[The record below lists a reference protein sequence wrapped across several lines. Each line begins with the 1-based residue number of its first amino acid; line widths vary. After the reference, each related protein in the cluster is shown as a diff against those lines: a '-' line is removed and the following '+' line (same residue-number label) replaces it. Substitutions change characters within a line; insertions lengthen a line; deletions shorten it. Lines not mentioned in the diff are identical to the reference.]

1 MIDFLFALLNLH
13 DIIIVCLKYTK
24 TLLNCR
30 FFMRQIRL
38 NIFLFLFAVLYFT
51 AVQASD
57 QVWLLVDT
65 TKLTLEVKQEN
76 KTLVTMNNI
85 AIGQKGAGFKK
96 HTGDDITPK
105 GVYKIGWVNN
115 KSRFYKFYGFNYPSV
130 DNANEA
136 LLSGLLSK
144 RAHTAIV
151 TAHKKNKVP
160 PQNTKIGGQIGIHG
174 LGEADKNIHKIMNW
188 THGCIA
194 LSNEQVDQLGQ
205 WIKKGTRVK
214 VK

>member
-1 MIDFLFALLNLH
+1 
-13 DIIIVCLKYTK
+13 
-24 TLLNCR
+24 
-30 FFMRQIRL
+30 MRQSLL
-38 NIFLFLFAVLYFT
+38 NIFLLLIITLHFAS
-51 AVQASD
+51 VQASD

-65 TKLTLEVKQEN
+65 SKLTLEVKQEN

-96 HTGDDITPK
+96 HTGDDVTPK
-105 GVYKIGWVNN
+105 GEYKIGWINN

-130 DNANEA
+130 ENANEA

-144 RAHTAIV
+144 SAHTSIV
-151 TAHKKNKVP
+151 KAHKKKKVP

-174 LGEADKNIHKIMNW
+174 LGEADENIHKIMNW

-194 LSNEQVDQLGQ
+194 LSNEQVDQLER
-205 WIKKGTRVK
+205 WIKKGTVVK